1 MRHLFVLLAAGLLC
15 VIGAVTGSVFFM
27 AADIVNKVDVR
38 EIQGTDLEGHDLKL
52 SDYRGKVVLVAFWTS
67 TDHDGQGAQ
76 DLLKRLQ
83 AKFDRHPFRVVGV
96 NGDESRG
103 LAQTAA
109 GRHAYRSFFDGP
121 DQEIARSW
129 YVTEYPTFLL
139 IDHEGREAQRYNFF
153 LIEEEV
159 ETDIIQLL
167 REVPRK

>member
-1 MRHLFVLLAAGLLC
+1 MRDVVVFLIAGLLC
-15 VIGAVTGSVFFM
+15 VVGAVTGSVFFM
-27 AADIVNKVDVR
+27 AADFVNKVDVR
-38 EIQGTDLEGHDLKL
+38 EIQGKDLEGHDLKL
-52 SDYRGKVVLVAFWTS
+52 SDYRGKVVLVVFWTS
-67 TDHDGQGAQ
+67 SDPDGRGVQ

-121 DQEIARSW
+121 DQTIARSW
-129 YVTEYPTFLL
+129 YVTEYPTFFL
-139 IDHEGREAQRYNFF
+139 IDHEGREEQRYNFF